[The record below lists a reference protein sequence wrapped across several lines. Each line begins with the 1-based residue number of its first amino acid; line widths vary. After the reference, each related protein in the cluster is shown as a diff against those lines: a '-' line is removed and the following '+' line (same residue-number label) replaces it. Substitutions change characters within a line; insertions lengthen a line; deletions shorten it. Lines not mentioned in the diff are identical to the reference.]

1 MWSFDKAYMI
11 VFQILRRETHA
22 SYIDP
27 QVVSSYLILKSD

>member
-11 VFQILRRETHA
+11 VLQKLTRETHA

-27 QVVSSYLILKSD
+27 QGVSPYLILKSD